1 MGSSK
6 ANGSAAIQ
14 QKYRSL
20 VEEEGSDANDWA
32 YAWRSELNR
41 GGFKAVDF
49 LMREIVDTGKCVG
62 CAACVTICPTDVFD
76 YVDEK
81 PVDARDEACVHCVLC
96 ADVCP
101 SLRPPDPDQEQVI
114 GLREPSRD
122 DGYGPFSYEF
132 LARSRQN
139 KMVEQTQDGGF
150 TSELL
155 IHLLERGEIQGA
167 VLGDTYKDNPQVGYQ
182 RLARTPDDVLD
193 CAGSRYT
200 YSPNTLALN
209 EAMEQD
215 VKPIAVVGVPCQV
228 AGVRQQQHSSIKMQ
242 INRWYQKNISLV
254 IGLFCS
260 EAFTH
265 ESVQSIADEFGVPL
279 NAIENINI
287 KGKVI
292 VRLAGGDEKILSL
305 QEFQRFARPA
315 CLYCTDYACDS
326 ADIGVGGIGVGD
338 WTYVVVR
345 TEAGHRAVQSLL
357 AEDRIETVE
366 VPERAKKLLG
376 RLSKRKANKP
386 LPALLPTLQE
396 RIETGDLDPKNFQAA
411 GAEPAQAAGKG

>member
-1 MGSSK
+1 MGAK
-6 ANGSAAIQ
+6 TNGSAAIQ
-14 QKYRSL
+14 TRYRSL
-20 VEEEGSDANDWA
+20 VDESADANDWA

-49 LMREIVDTGKCVG
+49 LMREIVETGKCVG

-101 SLRPPDPDQEQVI
+101 SLRPPDPQQDQDI
-114 GLREPSRD
+114 GLREPAQD

-132 LARSRQN
+132 LARSCETE
-139 KMVEQTQDGGF
+139 MVESTQDGGF

-155 IHLLERGEIQGA
+155 VHLLKRGEIRGA

-182 RLARTPDDVLD
+182 RLAQTPEEVLA

-200 YSPNTLALN
+200 YSPNTLALH
-209 EAMEQD
+209 EAMEKD

-228 AGVRQQQHSSIKMQ
+228 NGVRQQQYSSIKMQ

-265 ESVQSIADEFGVPL
+265 ESVQSIADEFNVPL
-279 NAIENINI
+279 TAIENINI

-292 VRLAGGDEKILSL
+292 IRLQGGDEKVLSL

-315 CLYCTDYACDS
+315 CLYCTDYACDL

-357 AEDRIETVE
+357 AEGRIETVD

-376 RLSKRKANKP
+376 RLSRRKANKP
-386 LPALLPTLQE
+386 LPALLPTLQQ
-396 RIETGDLDPKNFQAA
+396 RIETGDLDPKNFQAVPRA
-411 GAEPAQAAGKG
+411 AQGKG